1 LPEIGDRRSP
11 IATSDCI
18 EEENKKRVAVA
29 LAVDASSTVV
39 SLAHVLRS
47 GTSLDARVDAAWLAW
62 SGCSAMRQL
71 IAERILASVD

>member
-39 SLAHVLRS
+39 SLAAAYRV
-47 GTSLDARVDAAWLAW
+47 TAFNSLDY
-62 SGCSAMRQL
+62 
-71 IAERILASVD
+71 